1 MRDKDKMSEL
11 VELSHTRH
19 KGLKVRSN
27 CAIEVATKQQI
38 IRLRAVEVGRAA
50 ANFPVFFTRDS
61 EDGALV
67 LSALTSFENGQNMFV
82 ENRQW
87 QATYQP
93 SAMQTY
99 PFFLMQSP
107 KDEKSY
113 TIGIDENNPAFA
125 KDEGELLFEDNGK
138 ASMQLSRAKTLL
150 EADIQN
156 DTNTYQFARKLQELA
171 LLKSI
176 DLIVQYQDGASQ
188 TITGLITIDE
198 EKLNALSAEQLHGL
212 NQQGYL
218 VQIHALLISIYQL
231 NLLIQ
236 KQNSRSDLP
245 KVAQL
250 KIEVAKDRVAA

>member
-1 MRDKDKMSEL
+1 MSEL
-11 VELSHTRH
+11 VELSPTKHE
-19 KGLKVRSN
+19 GLKVKVN
-27 CAIEVATKQQI
+27 CNIALAEKQQI
-38 IRLRAVEVGRAA
+38 IRLRAVETGRAA
-50 ANFPVFFTRDS
+50 ANFPVFFTRGS
-61 EDGALV
+61 QDGTLV

-82 ENRQW
+82 KDGHW

-107 KDEKSY
+107 ADEKSY
-113 TIGIDENNPAFA
+113 TIGIDEENQAFS
-125 KDEGELLFEDNGK
+125 KDEGELLFDDKGK
-138 ASMQLSRAKTLL
+138 ASLQLSRAKALL

-156 DTNTYQFARKLQELA
+156 DINTYQFAKKLEELA

-176 DLIVQYQDGASQ
+176 DLVVQYQDGASQ

-198 EKLNALSAEQLHGL
+198 DKLNALSAEQLHAV

-218 VQIHALLISIYQL
+218 VQMHALLISIYQL

-250 KIEVAKDRVAA
+250 KIEVAKDRVAS